1 MNTPRRADAADRPG
15 PAAGAPPSARAEGA
29 SRAVRH
35 AAARWLAGAA
45 AIAALAFSSHWLMV
59 HAPDRAWTVAAL
71 FGPLLA
77 ALAVAGWKKRHA
89 PTLGFCAAAAA
100 LLAIVVARGGVADVS
115 RLYVL
120 QHGAIHLVL
129 AWSFAMTLRGGAT
142 PLITMLAGRVHATP
156 ITPAMQAY
164 TRRLTAVWAG
174 YFVAMIAASLLIYA
188 LLPWPV
194 WSFFC
199 NLFTP
204 ASAGA
209 LFVGEYLWRYR
220 RHPEF
225 ERASIA
231 AAVRAYRATG
241 TP

>member
-1 MNTPRRADAADRPG
+1 MSPWRWVAA
-15 PAAGAPPSARAEGA
+15 AAGVG
-29 SRAVRH
+29 
-35 AAARWLAGAA
+35 
-45 AIAALAFSSHWLMV
+45 ALAFTSHWMMV

-77 ALAVAGWKKRHA
+77 AMAVAGWKKRHA
-89 PTLGFCAAAAA
+89 PTLVFCAAAAA
-100 LLAIVVARGGVADVS
+100 LLAAVVARGGVADVS

-120 QHGAIHLVL
+120 QHGAIHVVL
-129 AWSFAMTLRGGAT
+129 AWSFAMTLRPGSK
-142 PLITMLAGRVHATP
+142 PLITLLAERVHANP
-156 ITPAMQAY
+156 ITPAMRAY
-164 TRRLTAVWAG
+164 TRSLTAVWAG
-174 YFVAMIAASLLIYA
+174 YFVAMIVASLLIYA
-188 LLPWPV
+188 LLPWEA

-199 NLFTP
+199 NFFTP

-231 AAVRAYRATG
+231 EAVRAYRATG
-241 TP
+241 THG